1 MGVRSETQAAS
12 KPQNRAELVGRPV
25 GASSWREASA
35 TGPRRPGTGTGPR
48 GWGSQG
54 HREELCGEQQGG
66 SVMPRKPGGGAE
78 THLGLLRQPPS
89 CNSRV
94 PEPVELTG

>member
-35 TGPRRPGTGTGPR
+35 TGAKEARHRDWPQRVGVPGPQRRALWRAAGG
-48 GWGSQG
+48 
-54 HREELCGEQQGG
+54 LCDAQEARRR
-66 SVMPRKPGGGAE
+66 S
-78 THLGLLRQPPS
+78 
-89 CNSRV
+89 
-94 PEPVELTG
+94 